1 MVIKESDFMDK
12 KIEKYIMDR
21 LAKKEKLLF
30 ALIDPLDYKDLKH
43 AINTAV
49 AAAEGGAAII
59 LVGGSIGVQGELLD
73 YVVKEIK
80 KKVKV
85 PVVLF
90 PGNIATLTKYADAV
104 YFMSLLNSRNPY
116 WISQAQMLASP
127 VIKQIGIEPL
137 SIGYIVVEPG
147 GSVGWVGDVNLVPR
161 DRPKIGAALAL
172 AGQYLGSRFILMDVG
187 SASKVG
193 HVPLEMITTVKKTI
207 DIPLIIAG
215 GIKTPEDAKNVVDAG
230 ADIIQIGTLLE
241 QSNDVKKLCQEIVKK
256 INSK

>member
-1 MVIKESDFMDK
+1 MA
-12 KIEKYIMDR
+12 KIEDYINSR
-21 LAKKEKLLF
+21 ISKNEKLLF
-30 ALIDPLDYKDLKH
+30 ALIDPLDYKDIEHSIKT
-43 AINTAV
+43 AI
-49 AAAEGGAAII
+49 AAAEGGAAVI

-73 YVVKEIK
+73 YVVKKIKEKVEI
-80 KKVKV
+80 

-137 SIGYIVVEPG
+137 AIGYIVVEPG

-172 AGQYLGSRFILMDVG
+172 AGQYMGAKFVLMDVG
-187 SASKVG
+187 SASKLG
-193 HVPLEMITTVKKTI
+193 HVPLDMVAAVKKTV
-207 DIPLIIAG
+207 DVPLIIAG
-215 GIKTPEDAKNVVDAG
+215 GIKSPEDAENVTNAG
-230 ADIIQIGTLLE
+230 ADIIQVGTILE
-241 QSNDVKKLCQEIVKK
+241 QTDDPKKLCQEIVKR
-256 INSK
+256 INRKK

>member
-1 MVIKESDFMDK
+1 MKYEV
-12 KIEKYIMDR
+12 EKYIKER
-21 LAKKEKLLF
+21 LNKKEKLLF
-30 ALIDPLDYKDLKH
+30 ALIDPLDYNDIEH
-43 AINTAV
+43 AIKTAI
-49 AAAEGGAAII
+49 AAAEGGAAVI

-73 YVVKEIK
+73 MVVKKIK
-80 KKVKV
+80 EKVKV

-127 VIKQIGIEPL
+127 VIKQMGIEPL

-161 DRPKIGAALAL
+161 DKPKIGAALAL
-172 AGQYLGSRFILMDVG
+172 AGEYLGSKFILMDVG

-193 HVPLEMITTVKKTI
+193 HVPLEMISMVKKTI
-207 DIPLIIAG
+207 GIPLIIAG
-215 GIKTPEDAKNVVDAG
+215 GIKTPEEAENVVNAG
-230 ADIIQIGTLLE
+230 ADIIQIGTILE
-241 QSNDVKKLCQEIVKK
+241 KSDDPKKLCQEIIKRINKK
-256 INSK
+256 

>member
-1 MVIKESDFMDK
+1 MA
-12 KIEKYIMDR
+12 KIEDYINSR
-21 LAKKEKLLF
+21 LAKNEKLLF
-30 ALIDPLDYKDLKH
+30 ALIDPLDYKDIEHSIKT
-43 AINTAV
+43 AI
-49 AAAEGGAAII
+49 AAAEGGAAVV

-73 YVVKEIK
+73 LVVKKIK
-80 KKVKV
+80 EKVNV

-90 PGNIATLTKYADAV
+90 PGNIATLTRYADAV

-161 DRPKIGAALAL
+161 DRPKIGAAMAL
-172 AGQYLGSRFILMDVG
+172 AGQYIGSKFILLDVG

-193 HVPLEMITTVKKTI
+193 HVPLDMISAVKKTV
-207 DIPLIIAG
+207 DVPVIIAG
-215 GIKTPEDAKNVVDAG
+215 GIKSPEDAENVTRAG
-230 ADIIQIGTLLE
+230 ADIIQVGTILE
-241 QSNDVKKLCQEIVKK
+241 QTDDPKTLCQEIVKR
-256 INSK
+256 INGKQ